1 MLNKLFTKLFFAK
14 PTTYCGNKSL
24 ILNFDD
30 DAEKFTV
37 IQLSKYSSYS
47 FYIKEENK
55 KKYVLCFEGILSS
68 NETELIT
75 VDFDDEDDAEDAIK
89 KVLATLNG
97 KTKTMGK
104 ITLNIVFVF
113 LILLI
118 TLSIVRSIMAFF
130 APVPSLAQLELPPFA
145 AQGGAGVPN
154 WNIPM
159 SQQEALAKGAAS
171 INGITPGITPQSLNS
186 QYQEDF
192 AKKLQ
197 QAQELMDGNLQNM
210 RDNRDVM
217 VQGGNPYVEAQGQSQ
232 QNAPEVGSSANSLI
246 NALKGK

>member
-113 LILLI
+113 LILLM

-159 SQQEALAKGAAS
+159 TQQEALARGVAS
-171 INGITPGITPQSLNS
+171 TNGITQQSLNA

-192 AKKLQ
+192 SKKMQ
-197 QAQELMDGNLQNM
+197 QAQELMNGNLQNM
-210 RDNRDVM
+210 RDNRDIM
-217 VQGGNPYVEAQGQSQ
+217 VQGGNPYLEAQGQSP

-246 NALKGK
+246 NALQGK

>member
-113 LILLI
+113 LILLM

-159 SQQEALAKGAAS
+159 NQQEALARGAAS
-171 INGITPGITPQSLNS
+171 TNGITQQSLNA

-192 AKKLQ
+192 SKKMQ
-197 QAQELMDGNLQNM
+197 QAQELMNGNLQNM
-210 RDNRDVM
+210 RDNRDIM

-246 NALKGK
+246 NALQGK

>member
-113 LILLI
+113 LILLM

-159 SQQEALAKGAAS
+159 TQQEALARGAAS
-171 INGITPGITPQSLNS
+171 TNGITQQSLNA

-192 AKKLQ
+192 SKKMQ
-197 QAQELMDGNLQNM
+197 QAQELMNGNLQNM

>member
-113 LILLI
+113 LILLM

-159 SQQEALAKGAAS
+159 TQQEALARGATS
-171 INGITPGITPQSLNS
+171 TNGITQQSLNA

-192 AKKLQ
+192 SKKMQ
-197 QAQELMDGNLQNM
+197 QAQELMNGNLQNM
-210 RDNRDVM
+210 RDNRDIM

>member
-113 LILLI
+113 LILLM

-159 SQQEALAKGAAS
+159 TQQEALARGAAS
-171 INGITPGITPQSLNS
+171 TNGITQQSLNA

-192 AKKLQ
+192 SKKMQ
-197 QAQELMDGNLQNM
+197 QAQELMNGNLQNM
-210 RDNRDVM
+210 RDNRDIM